1 MIQERQSG
9 FLTGID
15 IQLMEEKNSFY
26 FGMNKLGLL
35 TAIVLRYTERIG
47 LLNEEN
53 QKQVER
59 LERGWMDGWMGG
71 WWRNGWMDEW
81 MEGGMD
87 GRID

>member
-1 MIQERQSG
+1 
-9 FLTGID
+9 
-15 IQLMEEKNSFY
+15 MEEKNSFY

-59 LERGWMDGWMGG
+59 LERGWMDGWVVGG
-71 WWRNGWMDEW
+71 EMDGWMNGWKEGW
-81 MEGGMD
+81 MEE
-87 GRID
+87 

>member
-35 TAIVLRYTERIG
+35 TAIVLRYTERIC

-59 LERGWMDGWMGG
+59 LERGWMDGWVVGG
-71 WWRNGWMDEW
+71 QMDGWMNGWKEGW
-81 MEGGMD
+81 MEG
-87 GRID
+87 

>member
-35 TAIVLRYTERIG
+35 TAIVLRYTERIC
-47 LLNEEN
+47 LLSEEN

-59 LERGWMDGWMGG
+59 LERGWMDGWVVGG
-71 WWRNGWMDEW
+71 QMDGWMNGWKEGW
-81 MEGGMD
+81 MEG
-87 GRID
+87 